1 MRKVDRN
8 KHIWEGWTVGDFIDE
23 LEPVFNMIMDN
34 RSHIKPFKTEQ
45 EVKNWCKDNQPYY
58 KRSIKEVNDYFI
70 DKFKEHN
77 LNNKYY

>member
-1 MRKVDRN
+1 MQKVDRN

-23 LEPVFNMIMDN
+23 LEPAFNMIMNN

-58 KRSIKEVNDYFI
+58 KRYIKEVNDYFI
-70 DKFKEHN
+70 DKFKEHD
-77 LNNKYY
+77 LNNK